1 MTTPKLKLVSFDMC
15 AYVQRARIILEE
27 KNLEHEVEY
36 IDLNMPPDWFY
47 DVSPLEKVP
56 VLLVDDEPLFESM
69 VICEYLNDISG
80 GDLYPDDAFERAKL
94 KAWIALGDSILGT
107 VYDFLQA
114 TSEPEFKRAKAV
126 TIDRLDVLEDEL
138 AAGPYFSGAQF
149 GMVDVAYAPLFRF
162 LTGIAEYAGID
173 FYEDTPEVK
182 AWAASLLAYPAVQ
195 ASVPSSYEPALK
207 AYLKRPETIL
217 ATFIK

>member
-1 MTTPKLKLVSFDMC
+1 MPTPKLKLVSFDMC

-27 KNLEHEVEY
+27 KGLEHEVEY

-56 VLLVDDEPLFESM
+56 VLLVDEKPLFESM

-80 GDLYPDDAFERAKL
+80 GDLYPADAFERAKL

-107 VYDFLQA
+107 VYDLLQA

-126 TIDRLDVLEDEL
+126 IIDRLDVLEEEL
-138 AAGPYFSGAQF
+138 SVTPYFTGEQF

-162 LTGIAEYAGID
+162 LTGIAEHAGID
-173 FYEDTPEVK
+173 CYEDAPGIK
-182 AWAASLLAYPAVQ
+182 AWAVSLLAYPAVQ
-195 ASVPSSYEPALK
+195 ASVPASYESALK
-207 AYLKRPETIL
+207 SYLKRPDTIL
-217 ATFIK
+217 ATFIN